1 MTVYVLGMGRERIAL
16 ISDIHG
22 NAVALE
28 AVLADAD
35 RLGVDAIACLG
46 DVTTLGPAPHE
57 VLQRLRERCAWFILG
72 NHDEYMFADDVDGSH
87 VADPGV
93 HAAVVW
99 CRASLSRDEVAMIRA
114 FERRVDVDL
123 GATKLALFHGSPRSN
138 EEDVLAETAE
148 GTLDDLLGAVD
159 AAVMAGG
166 HTHVPMVRRHR
177 DRFVVNPGS
186 VGLPFERYV
195 GGGPPRILAA
205 AEYAV
210 VEARGG
216 DVSATLRR
224 VPVDRTALR
233 DAARA
238 WSQPLGGYLVAQYST

>member
-1 MTVYVLGMGRERIAL
+1 MPRERIAL
-16 ISDIHG
+16 VSDIHA
-22 NAVALE
+22 NEIALE

-46 DVTTLGPAPHE
+46 DVATLGPKPHE

-72 NHDEYMFADDVDGSH
+72 NHDEYMFVDEVDGSH

-93 HAAVVW
+93 RSAVTW
-99 CRASLSRDEVAMIRA
+99 CRAALSPDEVAFLRS
-114 FERRVDVDL
+114 FERSVDVDL
-123 GATKLALFHGSPRSN
+123 GAARLSLFHGSPRSN

-148 GTLDDLLGAVD
+148 ATLDALLGAVD
-159 AAVMAGG
+159 ATVMAGG

-186 VGLPFERYV
+186 VGLPFQRYV

-205 AEYAV
+205 AEYAI
-210 VEARGG
+210 VEARGA

-224 VPVDRTALR
+224 VPLERAALAA
-233 DAARA
+233 AARA
-238 WSQPLGGYLVAQYST
+238 WSEPLGGYLVGQYTS